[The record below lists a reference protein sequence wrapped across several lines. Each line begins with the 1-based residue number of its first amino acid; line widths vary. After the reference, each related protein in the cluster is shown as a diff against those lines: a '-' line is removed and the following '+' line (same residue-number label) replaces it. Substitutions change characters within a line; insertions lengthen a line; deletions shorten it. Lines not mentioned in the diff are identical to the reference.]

1 MLIGDTVFEKKSF
14 ENTDEILNNFCTQEF
29 LNKNS
34 IVRNELVNKTLLELI
49 EAEPRNSFLLREV
62 IDYAAKITESH
73 VLDGKFN
80 VTAFERWLNQ
90 HSGLN
95 EAEQFVIRGKISGK
109 HIPRDEYQL
118 YFPIGHDKYYPNS
131 HYITSHNPPDLDS
144 TTGSFI
150 GWLDAFSCKVGQTLT
165 VWNVPQGEPSPLI
178 SHFFNKIFTSNV
190 FSRVAKHKSLI
201 SPVAMDI
208 VNQHKLIRVTGNS
221 NIRDFQHERNTNH
234 IIVVDEDGYYLGDWR
249 VADVDTV
256 GRIQR
261 LLNITIHSYEKV
273 LISSFTALMG
283 RDTITRQ
290 EIQEYLDQSFNS
302 SLGDSQMSFQ
312 RYHHQDCELLDLYL
326 KKVLKLEHGSKTSFL
341 DFFRFMDKVSNSNY
355 CEFVDHMNSFLA
367 PENFDYKNEAFSL
380 ARSKIFA
387 TFNKAFDNLSASI
400 QAGRNYYDRM
410 DLALAVK
417 REVLGNTINYVS
429 TKAEPSEIK
438 NKLRGYQHV
447 TVCFHDK
454 KQRLIPVG
462 VIHRSD
468 MVSDSLGSVT
478 LRDFC
483 NLDEIKIAPSVS
495 TISAIDHH
503 RSEMN
508 SRECMTVTIADVQSV
523 NVIIAEQAF
532 TINDRYGCQNQSLH
546 SIEDQMTELHKNK
559 SLNSE
564 GFSLLNRLIQKKQAV
579 YRSGVKYFINPERE
593 LIEYSLMLNAIID
606 DTDLFNK
613 CGWRDLSAVAH
624 LVNRMKSIV
633 CKKEVQ
639 VLSIEKYNR
648 ASKTDLKAAIKE
660 FLHNEDVKSFYKN
673 IFDHREVMISQWL
686 ANSKDHQFCYED
698 RKIQNEFCAIS
709 QLKIFP
715 NNRDCFNEHRDS
727 LLESWLN
734 SNEVVARK
742 SSVVDLFLQMNSTI
756 EMKGSSS
763 NSEGCDEI
771 WIRINSNSEQAES
784 RLRIFFNTF
793 TQSSKY
799 PDVIE
804 EVIIEGSNTEDN
816 KALIPIITNNL
827 KLPYTTKD
835 NKEKRSII
843 CLKIKQGSLNSRK
856 ADITPFLPK

>member
-1 MLIGDTVFEKKSF
+1 MLIGDAIFEKMSF
-14 ENTDEILNNFCTQEF
+14 ENTDDIISNFCTQEF
-29 LNKNS
+29 LNKSS
-34 IVRNELVNKTLLELI
+34 IIRNELVNKTLLELI
-49 EAEPRNSFLLREV
+49 EAAPRNSFLLREV

-73 VLDGKFN
+73 ILDGKFN
-80 VTAFERWLNQ
+80 ITAFERWLNQ

-118 YFPIGHDKYYPNS
+118 FFPIGHDKYYPNS
-131 HYITSHNPPDLDS
+131 HYITAHNPPDLDS

-178 SHFFNKIFTSNV
+178 AHFFNKIFTPNV

-234 IIVVDEDGYYLGDWR
+234 IIVVDEDGFYLGDWR
-249 VADVDTV
+249 VSDVDTV

-261 LLNITIHSYEKV
+261 LLNMTIHSYEKV
-273 LISSFTALMG
+273 LISSFTSLMS
-283 RDTITRQ
+283 RDTVTHQDIKS
-290 EIQEYLDQSFNS
+290 YLDTSFNAN
-302 SLGDSQMSFQ
+302 LGDSQMSFQ

-326 KKVLKLEHGSKTSFL
+326 KKVLKLEHGSKTTFL
-341 DFFRFMDKVSNSNY
+341 EFFRFMDEVSQSTY

-367 PENFDYKNEAFSL
+367 PENFDFKNEVFTL
-380 ARSKIFA
+380 ARSKIFS
-387 TFNKAFDNLSASI
+387 TFNKAFDKLSDSI
-400 QAGRNYYDRM
+400 QSGRNYYDRM

-417 REVLGNTINYVS
+417 KEVLGNTPNYVS
-429 TKAEPSEIK
+429 TKAEPTEIK
-438 NKLRGYQHV
+438 QKLRGYQHV
-447 TVCFHDK
+447 TVCFLDK
-454 KQRLIPVG
+454 KQRIIPVG

-468 MVSDSLGSVT
+468 MLNDSLGSVT

-483 NLDEIKIAPSVS
+483 NSDEIKIAPSVR

-508 SRECMTVTIADVQSV
+508 SRECMTITIADVQSV
-523 NVIIAEQAF
+523 NVLLAEQAF

-546 SIEDQMTELHKNK
+546 SIEEQMEELRNQEN
-559 SLNSE
+559 LNQE
-564 GFSLLNRLIQKKQAV
+564 DFGVLNRLVQKKQAI
-579 YRSGVKYFINPERE
+579 YKSGVKYFINPERE

-613 CGWRDLSAVAH
+613 CAWRDLTSIAN

-633 CKKEVQ
+633 CRKEIQ
-639 VLSIEKYNR
+639 VLSIDKYNR
-648 ASKTDLKAAIKE
+648 SSKADLKAAINE
-660 FLHNEDVKSFYKN
+660 FLNNEDVMSFYKN
-673 IFDHREVMISQWL
+673 IFDHREVLISQWL
-686 ANSKDHQFCYED
+686 ADPKDHFYCYED

-715 NNRDCFNEHRDS
+715 NNRKCFTQHRDS

-734 SNEVVARK
+734 SNEAVARK
-742 SSVVDLFLQMNSTI
+742 SSVVDFFLQMNSTI
-756 EMKGSSS
+756 ETNDQKDDA
-763 NSEGCDEI
+763 GCDEV
-771 WIRINSNSEQAES
+771 WIRINSHSEQAES
-784 RLRIFFNTF
+784 RLRIFFSAF
-793 TQSSKY
+793 TQSRKY
-799 PDVIE
+799 PDSIE
-804 EVIIEGSNTEDN
+804 EVIIEGANTNDN
-816 KALIPIITNNL
+816 KALTQIIRNDL
-827 KLPYTTKD
+827 KLPFTVKD
-835 NKEKRSII
+835 NGEKRSII
-843 CLKIKQGSLNSRK
+843 CLKIKQSSLNSRK

>member
-1 MLIGDTVFEKKSF
+1 L
-14 ENTDEILNNFCTQEF
+14 
-29 LNKNS
+29 
-34 IVRNELVNKTLLELI
+34 
-49 EAEPRNSFLLREV
+49 
-62 IDYAAKITESH
+62 
-73 VLDGKFN
+73 
-80 VTAFERWLNQ
+80 
-90 HSGLN
+90 
-95 EAEQFVIRGKISGK
+95 
-109 HIPRDEYQL
+109 
-118 YFPIGHDKYYPNS
+118 
-131 HYITSHNPPDLDS
+131 
-144 TTGSFI
+144 
-150 GWLDAFSCKVGQTLT
+150 
-165 VWNVPQGEPSPLI
+165 
-178 SHFFNKIFTSNV
+178 
-190 FSRVAKHKSLI
+190 
-201 SPVAMDI
+201 
-208 VNQHKLIRVTGNS
+208 
-221 NIRDFQHERNTNH
+221 
-234 IIVVDEDGYYLGDWR
+234 
-249 VADVDTV
+249 
-256 GRIQR
+256 
-261 LLNITIHSYEKV
+261 
-273 LISSFTALMG
+273 
-283 RDTITRQ
+283 
-290 EIQEYLDQSFNS
+290 
-302 SLGDSQMSFQ
+302 
-312 RYHHQDCELLDLYL
+312 
-326 KKVLKLEHGSKTSFL
+326 SK
-341 DFFRFMDKVSNSNY
+341 
-355 CEFVDHMNSFLA
+355 
-367 PENFDYKNEAFSL
+367 
-380 ARSKIFA
+380 
-387 TFNKAFDNLSASI
+387 
-400 QAGRNYYDRM
+400 
-410 DLALAVK
+410 
-417 REVLGNTINYVS
+417 EVLGNTINYVS
-429 TKAEPSEIK
+429 TKAEPTEIK

-483 NLDEIKIAPSVS
+483 NLDEIKIAPSVR

-532 TINDRYGCQNQSLH
+532 TINDRYGCQKQSLH
-546 SIEDQMTELHKNK
+546 SIEDQMTEVHKNK
-559 SLNSE
+559 SLHSE
-564 GFSLLNRLIQKKQAV
+564 DFVSGNRLIQKKQAI

-613 CGWRDLSAVAH
+613 CGWRDLSAVAN

-648 ASKTDLKAAIKE
+648 SSKTDLKAAIKE

-686 ANSKDHQFCYED
+686 AHTKDHQFCYED

-715 NNRDCFNEHRDS
+715 NNRDCFNAHRDS

-756 EMKGSSS
+756 EMKGSKS
-763 NSEGCDEI
+763 NSEGLDEI

-784 RLRIFFNTF
+784 RLRIFFNSF
-793 TQSSKY
+793 AQSNKY
-799 PDVIE
+799 PEVIE

-816 KALIPIITNNL
+816 KTLIPIITNNL
-827 KLPYTTKD
+827 KLPYTIKD